1 MRTDRLLSLM
11 LLLQARG
18 KMTAQTLAEK
28 LEVSRRTI
36 LRDIDALSFAG
47 IPIYAEGGHGGGIM
61 LDEHYRVRLNGL
73 NEAEVQALILS
84 NNAALLADIGLE
96 HAAED
101 SLLKLLAGLPSLQE
115 QAAKDI
121 QNRIYIDPLGWWRGS
136 YAQSHLP
143 ILQQAVYEDRPIN
156 ITYRKFNG
164 DTVQRRVE
172 PYGLVAK
179 AGIWYLIAAHD
190 GQFRSYRVSRITGVT
205 PLDECFA
212 RDPEFDLAAYWQT
225 SLNEFIRHRPVYAFT
240 LKIPQALL
248 YFVEWYTPGLWE
260 LVETSGEEG
269 HIVRFE
275 VENSDVA
282 AMFVFGLGPDTEILE
297 PDELRDIV
305 LKRSRVITQS
315 ADKTS

>member
-1 MRTDRLLSLM
+1 MRADRLLSLM

-18 KMTAQTLAEK
+18 KMTAQALAEK

-36 LRDIDALSFAG
+36 LRDIDALSIAG
-47 IPIYAEGGHGGGIM
+47 IPIYTEGGHGGGIM

-101 SLLKLLAGLPSLQE
+101 SLLKLLTGLPSLQE
-115 QAAKDI
+115 QAAKHI
-121 QNRIYIDPLGWWRGS
+121 QNRMYIDPLWWWRGS
-136 YAQSHLP
+136 YAQSYLHM
-143 ILQQAVYEDRPIN
+143 LQQTVYEDRAIS

-164 DTVQRRVE
+164 DTVQRRVD

-190 GQFRSYRVSRITGVT
+190 GQYRSYRVSRITEVT
-205 PLDECFA
+205 TLDERFT

-225 SLNEFIRHRPVYAFT
+225 SVNEFIQHRPLYTFT
-240 LKIPQALL
+240 LKIPQAKL

-260 LVETSGEEG
+260 PVETEDDEWL
-269 HIVRFE
+269 IVRFE
-275 VENSDVA
+275 VENRDVA
-282 AMFVFGLGPDTEILE
+282 AMFVFGLGPDADILE
-297 PDELRDIV
+297 PDDLRDIV
-305 LKRSRVITQS
+305 FKRSRLIAQS
-315 ADKTS
+315 ADRTL